1 MADDYKREIIRRCAE
16 ANGPCWECAARGEC
30 LMWED
35 AKDE

>member
-1 MADDYKREIIRRCAE
+1 MDDYKTEIIKRCAE
-16 ANGPCWECAARGEC
+16 SNGPCWECAARGEC